1 MNELPVP
8 DLKQSLQMLADL
20 KSRGRNTNLRP
31 CPVDRPLVL
40 YGAGNLGQLAAD
52 LFARLDIDVVY
63 AVDRQPPSDPI
74 NGRIPIVEPDS
85 APLADRR
92 DFMIAVCIVTAPYEP
107 VRDFLESMGWRHI
120 YPVYDLLQAYADRL
134 PMRNGWFAGVLT
146 DDDWRNIECV
156 LRGWRDDCSRAAYLQ
171 FLAWRLV
178 RAEWRFSGAP
188 VSIGDRYFIEPVTSL
203 LTDHE
208 CFLDAGA
215 WHGVVSQ
222 RFVDE
227 TGGSFSRIAA
237 VEADPR
243 NAERLCE
250 WKSKLPE
257 TLAKRIDILQTAL
270 AEKNAGQPFAEG
282 FDMASRLQSGAPHIV
297 RTYTLD
303 ELDIPVTFAKFHLEG
318 GELNALEGGA
328 RTLQRY
334 RPIIAVTVYHNSDG
348 LWRIPLWF
356 WHCLPEYRLLF
367 RMHGWCGTGAVL
379 YALPNERVGGKP
391 PTVYPAKAS

>member
-1 MNELPVP
+1 MSELPG
-8 DLKQSLQMLADL
+8 LEQSLQMLADL
-20 KSRGRNTNLRP
+20 KSRRGTSKLKP

-63 AVDRQPPSDPI
+63 AVDRQPRSEPI
-74 NGRIPIVEPDS
+74 NGRIPVVEPDNS
-85 APLADRR
+85 PLADRR
-92 DFMIAVCIVTAPYEP
+92 DFMIAVCIVTTPYQP
-107 VRDFLESMGWRHI
+107 VRDFLETMGWRHI

-134 PMRNGWFAGVLT
+134 PMSNGWFAGLLT
-146 DDDWRNIECV
+146 DDDWCNIERV
-156 LRGWRDDCSRAAYLQ
+156 LRGWRDDWSRAAYLQ
-171 FLAWRLV
+171 FLAWRLA

-208 CFLDAGA
+208 YFLDAGA
-215 WHGVVSQ
+215 WNGVVSQ

-227 TGGSFSRIAA
+227 TGGSFRRIAA

-243 NAERLCE
+243 NAERLRE

-257 TLAKRIDILQTAL
+257 TLATRIDVLQTAL
-270 AEKNAGQPFAEG
+270 AEKNAGQPFSEG
-282 FDMASRLQSGAPHIV
+282 FDMASRLQSGASHIV
-297 RTYTLD
+297 RTHTLD

-328 RTLQRY
+328 RTLQQY

-391 PTVYPAKAS
+391 LTVYPAKAS